1 MTRIFEKIVEGLLA
15 CSGFVTSITIVLIVL
30 FLFSEAAGLFGD
42 KVIEEGYVR
51 AVHQGTGVD
60 ELTPE
65 EIKDVFYGEIT
76 NWKDVGGED
85 VPIRLVRLGDA
96 GRDFTDEQLGAA

>member
-1 MTRIFEKIVEGLLA
+1 MKRIFEKIVEGLLA

-42 KVIEEGYVR
+42 KVIEEGYVL

-65 EIKDVFYGEIT
+65 EIKDVFDGEIT
-76 NWKDVGGED
+76 N
-85 VPIRLVRLGDA
+85 
-96 GRDFTDEQLGAA
+96 GRM